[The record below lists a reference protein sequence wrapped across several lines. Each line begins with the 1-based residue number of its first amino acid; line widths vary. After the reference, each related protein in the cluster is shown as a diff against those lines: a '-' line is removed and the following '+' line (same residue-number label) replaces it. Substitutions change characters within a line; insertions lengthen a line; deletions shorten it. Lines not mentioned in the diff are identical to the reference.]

1 MLKDLLGP
9 LPLCQHRKRPGLVR
23 HILPPVGV
31 NQEQGRNARFGYT
44 RVLENGSNDSPFPDR
59 RPMPQNGLVVRIGG
73 MWIEDEICVDRISRS
88 FADSPPDTPAP
99 PLPCKRLSRSPW
111 VYAWPQELDHELRCI
126 NEQFTKHVEGQNYGQ
141 DTAATHRCL

>member
-73 MWIEDEICVDRISRS
+73 MWIEDEISLIAFRAPLLTLRPTHLPP
-88 FADSPPDTPAP
+88 FA
-99 PLPCKRLSRSPW
+99 L
-111 VYAWPQELDHELRCI
+111 
-126 NEQFTKHVEGQNYGQ
+126 
-141 DTAATHRCL
+141 